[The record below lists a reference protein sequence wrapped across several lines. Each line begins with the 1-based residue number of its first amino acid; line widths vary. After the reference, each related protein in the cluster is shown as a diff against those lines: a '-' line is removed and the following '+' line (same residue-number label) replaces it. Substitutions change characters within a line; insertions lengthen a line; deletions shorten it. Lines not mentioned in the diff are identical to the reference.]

1 MWIYD
6 IIVLIIGRKNIKNN
20 VELEV
25 MMSEDKLYRIKTKDG
40 AHINKKIKEDGSIS
54 AIQFDEENGLQGP
67 VDLVEVDESEY
78 TREVYIESER
88 CECSFGQAIIE
99 DAVVPVVAE
108 VTTILLERAVDAGI
122 NAFGNLMANK
132 VIPTMK
138 NKKEEFKEKAR
149 EQKKQRKEKSNLN
162 ECVTTEKI
170 NSDLQLQEK
179 IENNTVI
186 HTTEEVEQILNN
198 MKFASLYIAAGIRE
212 LSNTAIEDDEL
223 DSKRKEEIQVK
234 LNELSAGNVMN
245 TIDFMLEDKNREM
258 LDKATIQIF
267 EAFRNRDFIVD
278 GETVPI
284 SRYLQDVVD
293 D

>member
-1 MWIYD
+1 
-6 IIVLIIGRKNIKNN
+6 
-20 VELEV
+20 
-25 MMSEDKLYRIKTKDG
+25 MSEDKLYRIKTKDG

-88 CECSFGQAIIE
+88 CERSFGQAIIE

-170 NSDLQLQEK
+170 NSDLQPQEK

-223 DSKRKEEIQVK
+223 DSKRKEEIQAK